1 MSIKQLFEEKKQW
14 NKLQKQ
20 VKAMPNDYS
29 FVFNEMQSYIFKVAD
44 LSTEEGIALFSGI
57 IELFETGIELDKS
70 VLEVTGDD
78 VAAFCDSL
86 IEGNNQFD
94 EYVKGIIEKNIY
106 KTLNVAGQGLELLK
120 DKYGVENLTQVYP
133 TPINDNIWSI
143 GITAD
148 SMSSPVGMLSSG
160 VKPTY
165 YLYKQEIIIKVIGQE
180 YTEHEVH
187 NQKGDK
193 YLADNMWFNS
203 RLDLAQ

>member
-1 MSIKQLFEEKKQW
+1 MSIKQLFTEKKEW

-20 VKAMPNDYS
+20 VKAMPSDYS
-29 FVFNEMQSYIFKVAD
+29 FVFKEMQSYIFKVAD
-44 LSTEEGIALFSGI
+44 LSTEEVIALFSGI

-86 IEGNNQFD
+86 IEGNNQND
-94 EYVKGIIEKNIY
+94 EYVKGIIEKNVY

-120 DKYGVENLTQVYP
+120 DKYGVENITQVYP
-133 TPINDNIWSI
+133 TPINDKMWASE
-143 GITAD
+143 ITVV
-148 SMSSPVGMLSSG
+148 SMSSPVGMLSSE

-165 YLYKQEIIIKVIGQE
+165 YLYKQETIIKVIGQE
-180 YTEHEVH
+180 YTEHQVH
-187 NQKGDK
+187 NQIEGK

-203 RLDLAQ
+203 RLDLDN

>member
-1 MSIKQLFEEKKQW
+1 MSIKQLFEEKKEW
-14 NKLQKQ
+14 NKLQEHI
-20 VKAMPNDYS
+20 KAMPSDYS
-29 FVFNEMQSYIFKVAD
+29 FVFKEMQIYIFKVAD
-44 LSTEEGIALFSGI
+44 LSTEEAIALFSGI
-57 IELFETGIELDKS
+57 VELFETGIELDKS

-133 TPINDNIWSI
+133 TPINDKIWAI
-143 GITAD
+143 GITAA

-160 VKPTY
+160 VWPTY
-165 YLYKQEIIIKVIGQE
+165 YLYKQEMIIKVIGQE
-180 YTEHEVH
+180 YTEYQVH
-187 NQKGDK
+187 NQKGNK

-203 RLDLAQ
+203 KLDLD